1 MFSPAARQPIM
12 NDEIKMTPEQEDHLD
27 SLSNS
32 GVQNVF
38 EATNSLMKEFDLKKP
53 EAAAIVK
60 LYADKKQQ
68 EAMQ

>member
-1 MFSPAARQPIM
+1 M
-12 NDEIKMTPEQEDHLD
+12 NDEIKLIPEHEDHLE
-27 SLSNS
+27 SLSQS
-32 GVQNVF
+32 GVQNIIQ
-38 EATNSLMKEFDLKKP
+38 ATNSLMKEFDLKKP

>member
-1 MFSPAARQPIM
+1 MFNPTRMEPAM
-12 NDEIKMTPEQEDHLD
+12 NDEVKMTPEQEEHLD

-32 GVQNVF
+32 GVQNF
-38 EATNSLMKEFDLKKP
+38 IEATNSLMREFELKKP